1 MPLLLFV
8 LVLGMI
14 VQGIAKSTRNPF
26 STTYVDDNGKK
37 KKTAMYMGMWTIFTH
52 VLRLK
57 TENNF
62 SSKWIPW

>member
-1 MPLLLFV
+1 
-8 LVLGMI
+8 MI

-62 SSKWIPW
+62 SSK